1 MTTSPEELVL
11 NGKAPDGSAVLE
23 VNSPEP
29 AVVTADMDGA
39 IDTIT
44 DLSKDSSGSPVFAD
58 LEQQVRWD
66 WNNLPSERIKQKK
79 NSNSSYA
86 EALLRM
92 LNATEVRVETPV
104 IQVVTPPAEEVVVV
118 PAAAIVVAPAEETD
132 NDDPNLF
139 KTAKGWEYRIDFGD
153 GSGVQVF
160 KGKTQKEVIS
170 ALGKAQVNASKKIRT
185 QEQEKR
191 LLIANE
197 PADIDEPVV
206 RLKPRALSADEQWQI
221 SNDLGDP
228 AKAAKA
234 LDRFIEIRLG
244 GPIEQVV
251 EKLTTHENDLEY
263 RRARNE
269 AEAFIKETPEFYNT
283 EDNRIALADYVEKN
297 GWASTKRNLRKAF
310 ILLSDEEKLE
320 KRPSEQVLTPA
331 VEEVSTTS
339 SAAAVELPASRADA
353 STASAAT
360 PSTQPTPVATTKP
373 AVLPEGARVR
383 PGSSST
389 GMSPRQSSVRTGG
402 AAPATPVGLTAEE
415 YHKIPTSTIKHKY
428 KSDSVFKTA
437 VDKLIAEGKI

>member
-1 MTTSPEELVL
+1 MTTSPEELIL
-11 NGKAPDGSAVLE
+11 GGKAPDGSAVLE
-23 VNSPEP
+23 VEAPVP
-29 AVVTADMDGA
+29 AVVTAESDMA

-44 DLSKDSSGSPVFAD
+44 DLSKDSFGNPVFAD

-79 NSNSSYA
+79 NSNSAYA
-86 EALLRM
+86 ESLLRM
-92 LNATEVRVETPV
+92 LNAAEIRVETPV
-104 IQVVTPPAEEVVVV
+104 VPVVTPPVEEVIV
-118 PAAAIVVAPAEETD
+118 PAVAPIVAPAEESD
-132 NDDPNLF
+132 GDDPNLV

-170 ALGKAQVNASKKIRT
+170 ALGKAQINASKKIRT

-191 LLIANE
+191 ILIANE
-197 PADIDEPVV
+197 PADVDEPQV
-206 RLKPRALSADEQWQI
+206 RLKPRVLTADEQWQI
-221 SNDLGDP
+221 SNDLSDP
-228 AKAAKA
+228 AKATKA
-234 LDRFIEIRLG
+234 LDRYIEIRLG

-251 EKLTTHENDLEY
+251 EKVTSHENDLEY

-283 EDNRIALADYVEKN
+283 EDNRIALATYVESN

-310 ILLSDEEKLE
+310 VLLSDDGKLE
-320 KRPSEQVLTPA
+320 QRPSEQVLTPA

-339 SAAAVELPASRADA
+339 SAVAVELPVSKADA
-353 STASAAT
+353 STVSAAT
-360 PSTQPTPVATTKP
+360 PSTQPTSAAPAKP
-373 AVLPEGARVR
+373 AGLPEGTRVR

-402 AAPATPVGLTAEE
+402 AAPAIPVGLTAEE
-415 YHKIPTSTIKHKY
+415 YHRLPTSTIKHKY
-428 KSDSVFKTA
+428 KSDAVFKTA